1 MFCLWQL
8 WMLCLARI
16 SGLKE
21 AGCHCV
27 PHGTSKQCLNYSDE
41 SAGFS
46 VEGLKQARR
55 SRRQETHLNT
65 LEQVITWVQ
74 RRFFVDQGLGSP
86 SAEVPSGRLCGWILS
101 KWKHHMWR
109 ITWHWRC
116 GRFGFGTSPL
126 PYLSCNVDWQ
136 REIKTQIKE
145 YQRDLSW
152 HIYIYYIY
160 DIFDIPYQLV
170 NHVFFPKSGR
180 SSWCDISE
188 ARPPAWRVWRPPR
201 HGRCSCWRG
210 MTAWSGST
218 RGSGAS
224 RERYD
229 WRSFRLWFFS
239 CEVPVILGVFLFVDL
254 NLWTSFFLKVL
265 GIHFFHHCFIF
276 FLWKWAGVTVSCWLW
291 GVLSLSRCA
300 VAFKLKTGGVQ
311 CSNYVHRRGA
321 SWCRP
326 CYWSWTGHVGRLR
339 CTLDIDLHGSFE
351 NMELRLASQSEEES
365 EHQSDFYLDIF
376 G

>member
-1 MFCLWQL
+1 MLCLWQL

-55 SRRQETHLNT
+55 NRRQETHLNL

-101 KWKHHMWR
+101 KWKHHVWR
-109 ITWHWRC
+109 IAWHWRC

-136 REIKTQIKE
+136 REIKKQIKE
-145 YQRDLSW
+145 YQRDISW
-152 HIYIYYIY
+152 HIFLHILHKIYLIYYI
-160 DIFDIPYQLV
+160 
-170 NHVFFPKSGR
+170 NHVFFPKKWQNFMVRYLRGATAR
-180 SSWCDISE
+180 VARVAASE
-188 ARPPAWRVWRPPR
+188 ARPLLLLTRNDSLEPIHKGLWGFARTVRLEELSVVIFFMWSTSNSGCVSFC
-201 HGRCSCWRG
+201 RCESVNLFFRKIFW
-210 MTAWSGST
+210 
-218 RGSGAS
+218 AS
-224 RERYD
+224 
-229 WRSFRLWFFS
+229 
-239 CEVPVILGVFLFVDL
+239 
-254 NLWTSFFLKVL
+254 
-265 GIHFFHHCFIF
+265 IF
-276 FLWKWAGVTVSCWLW
+276 PIIVSSFLWKWTGVTVSCWLW

-300 VAFKLKTGGVQ
+300 MCCCIQVEDWRNPMF
-311 CSNYVHRRGA
+311 
-321 SWCRP
+321 
-326 CYWSWTGHVGRLR
+326 
-339 CTLDIDLHGSFE
+339 
-351 NMELRLASQSEEES
+351 ELRA
-365 EHQSDFYLDIF
+365 
-376 G
+376 